1 MDELKWLESAAGRM
15 SAPPPSIDV
24 THDVMRTLRER
35 EAPQPVSMLLGVAI
49 AGCSFAVISI
59 VFAQQAVAAWHD
71 PLGDLL
77 RF

>member
-1 MDELKWLESAAGRM
+1 MDELKWLKGAVGRM
-15 SAPPPSIDV
+15 PAAPPSIDV
-24 THDVMRTLRER
+24 TQDVMRTLRER
-35 EAPQPVSMLLGVAI
+35 EAPQPLSMLLGVAI
-49 AGCSFAVISI
+49 AGCSFAAVSI